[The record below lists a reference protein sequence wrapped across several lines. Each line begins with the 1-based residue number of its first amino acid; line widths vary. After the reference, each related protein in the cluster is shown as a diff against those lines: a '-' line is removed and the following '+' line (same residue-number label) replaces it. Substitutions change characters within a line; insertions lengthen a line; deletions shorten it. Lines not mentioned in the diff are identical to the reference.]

1 LNDNK
6 LITVKWYSIIS
17 ERTVD
22 KILKAFF
29 IVITAAIQVVAGDPV
44 QFSVPTK
51 TVNTPSKD
59 PLESLLNKPI
69 EAFKPGNSMKEDIT
83 MMQYSLQQPTVIIP
97 KKENKNDE
105 MDPFLNQNEKFGKDS
120 NYEELNRIGNNQNSR
135 RNLSSVEQY
144 LIQQERQSMLN
155 RRRQDNI
162 NPLNQRIDN
171 NNFDYGRNRFN
182 DTRSSEV
189 DFYDRKQFDPF
200 SSNVRRVDPLARNDP
215 FARSF
220 SDRNDF
226 QSFMG
231 LKGNEQA
238 DKLNRDRIDEFKRL
252 LDGAP
257 SMPMPPG
264 SEKTAINNV
273 YDLTRKN
280 DNPITTMSYEQY
292 YGIRQKEQR
301 GPFENSPM
309 SRPKTGL
316 SEEARKAVF
325 QNRQIPS
332 EQNTSPEAERE
343 RQRPKPLFGP
353 MPRRAF

>member
-1 LNDNK
+1 
-6 LITVKWYSIIS
+6 VHG
-17 ERTVD
+17 
-22 KILKAFF
+22 ILKTNFVV
-29 IVITAAIQVVAGDPV
+29 IVAAIQVVAGEPV
-44 QFSVPTK
+44 QFSVPSK
-51 TVNTPSKD
+51 TVNTPSED
-59 PLESLLNKPI
+59 PLESLVNKPFD
-69 EAFKPGNSMKEDIT
+69 AFKPGNSMKEDIT
-83 MMQYSLQQPTVIIP
+83 IMQYSLQQPTVIIP

-105 MDPFLNQNEKFGKDS
+105 MDPFLNPNEKFGKDP
-120 NYEELNRIGNNQNSR
+120 NYEELEGIGNNRNSR

-144 LIQQERQSMLN
+144 LIRQERQSMLN

-182 DTRSSEV
+182 DTGSSEG
-189 DFYDRKQFDPF
+189 DFYNRRQFDPF
-200 SSNVRRVDPLARNDP
+200 SSNIRRIDPHARRDP
-215 FARSF
+215 FARLF

-226 QSFMG
+226 QSFLG
-231 LKGNEQA
+231 LKGNEQS
-238 DKLNRDRIDEFKRL
+238 DKLNRNKMDEFKRL

-257 SMPMPPG
+257 SMQMPPV

-273 YDLTRKN
+273 YDLTRRN

-292 YGIRQKEQR
+292 NSLRQREQR

-316 SEEARKAVF
+316 SEEARNAAF
-325 QNRQIPS
+325 QNRNLPS
-332 EQNTSPEAERE
+332 EQNTSPEAEKE
-343 RQRPKPLFGP
+343 RQKPKPLFTP